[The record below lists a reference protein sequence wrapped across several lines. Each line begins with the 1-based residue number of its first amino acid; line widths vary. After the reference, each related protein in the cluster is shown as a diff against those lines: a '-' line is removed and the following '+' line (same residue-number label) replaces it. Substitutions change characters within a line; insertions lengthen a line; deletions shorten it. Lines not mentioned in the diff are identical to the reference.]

1 MADDIPSLDT
11 QDRQHIYEYV
21 AEHGPVDAGE
31 LLDEEVVSVTPRR
44 TQQIVAI
51 LRRDGY
57 LEERFGKLHVAFDRD
72 AGTAYTAGDVDFTV
86 RQARQ
91 EDLSGLV
98 GVIRQITEEGTYIV
112 GESVAQEL
120 DTVTEYVNAMLR
132 DDAESRSMFFVAIVD
147 GEVIGWVDLREPE
160 LVKLRGA
167 ASLTTGLLDEY
178 RGQGIGGRL
187 LEHAHGWAERYG
199 YRKVFS
205 SLPATNEDAIR
216 FLEQNGWRIEATRP
230 DQYVLDGDPVDEV
243 MMAYSTGE

>member
-1 MADDIPSLDT
+1 MTEETPSFDT
-11 QDRQHIYEYV
+11 QDRQHVYEYV
-21 AEHGPVDAGE
+21 AENGPVAPAE
-31 LLDEEVVSVTPRR
+31 LLDEEVVQVTPRR

-57 LEERFGKLHVAFDRD
+57 LEERFGKLHVAFERD
-72 AGTAYTAGDVDFTV
+72 AGTDYTTEDVDFTV

-112 GESVAQEL
+112 GESVRQEL
-120 DTVTEYVNAMLR
+120 DTVTEYVNALVR
-132 DDAESRSMFFVAIVD
+132 EDDRSRSMFFVAVVD

-160 LVKLRGA
+160 LAKLQGA
-167 ASLTTGLLDEY
+167 AQLTTGLLDEY
-178 RGQGIGGRL
+178 RGRGIGGRL

-230 DQYVLDGDPVDEV
+230 DQYVIDGDPVDEV
-243 MMAYSTGE
+243 MMAYSTGG